1 LTRTDL
7 SSSAIQENQYLRTIH
22 RTTGSS
28 VLSRTKLVVT
38 FGVGVVG
45 KHGVVNDRQGDFTLH
60 AVQNKFSQRNPT
72 QELSSFVEHATRHI
86 GQDQQSLAL
95 WQNAIRD
102 LNLVANSPRSSSEAT
117 LCPDHLLS
125 LEFIT
130 PSQLV
135 LGNLAPYLDAVP
147 ASYRQSCVL
156 SLFSHFLTAYSAT
169 VADIRLQFPKHK
181 TNHKNKGIVQTK
193 TFSENYPYHDAGL
206 DGTGQIVGIGDT
218 GIDELSCFFRNSD
231 NSKVAR
237 STHDAPTFDL
247 TKRKVIQYIAYG
259 DDTDLEEGHGTHV
272 AGTVAGDTEGAAFKT
287 DGGHA
292 PGAKI
297 AFFDMEN
304 SVSPDDGIIYPSPL
318 GDNVFQ
324 PAYTAGARIHTNSWG
339 GPLNAYSDV
348 DSFSADSFQYTH
360 ADFLALF
367 AAGNEGAEGFYSIGE
382 PGISKNSLTVGASGS
397 DYAGEI
403 SQIAYFS
410 SLGPS
415 FDGRIKVSGVA
426 RNVSSPPPHSMCS
439 LMSSLLVTPRLLLMR
454 LQLGSHVLLLPCLEL
469 PWPRHWYVTGH
480 HEL

>member
-169 VADIRLQFPKHK
+169 VADIHLRFPKHT
-181 TNHKNKGIVQTK
+181 TNHHNKGVVQTK
-193 TFSENYPYHDAGL
+193 TFSQRFYHPYHLVGL

-231 NSKVAR
+231 SSKVAR
-237 STHDAPTFDL
+237 STYHAPTFDL

-259 DDTDLEEGHGTHV
+259 DDTDLNKGHGSHV
-272 AGTVAGDTEGAAFKT
+272 AGTVAGDPQSPAHY
-287 DGGHA
+287 GGHA

-304 SVSPDDGIIYPSPL
+304 SASPDDGIIYPSPI

-324 PAYTAGARIHTNSWG
+324 PAYTAGARIHSNSWG
-339 GPLNAYSDV
+339 GPLNAYDD
-348 DSFSADSFQYTH
+348 DSFSVDSFQYTH
-360 ADFLALF
+360 PDFLAIF

-382 PGISKNSLTVGASGS
+382 PGTTKNSLTVGASGS
-397 DYAGEI
+397 DYEGKMPQV
-403 SQIAYFS
+403 SYFS
-410 SLGPS
+410 SLGPT
-415 FDGRIKVSGVA
+415 FDERIKVSGV
-426 RNVSSPPPHSMCS
+426 
-439 LMSSLLVTPRLLLMR
+439 
-454 LQLGSHVLLLPCLEL
+454 E
-469 PWPRHWYVTGH
+469 
-480 HEL
+480 